1 MPWLMFL
8 VNFLGMFTF
17 YVAHWQTY
25 VTGTL
30 TFGKVDV
37 TEAQFTTYAMYALT
51 GMFGDAIWNINVFEF
66 NFLRFFKFIFKFFF

>member
-51 GMFGDAIWNINVFEF
+51 GLFGDAIWNINVFDF
-66 NFLRFFKFIFKFFF
+66 NFKDLKLF